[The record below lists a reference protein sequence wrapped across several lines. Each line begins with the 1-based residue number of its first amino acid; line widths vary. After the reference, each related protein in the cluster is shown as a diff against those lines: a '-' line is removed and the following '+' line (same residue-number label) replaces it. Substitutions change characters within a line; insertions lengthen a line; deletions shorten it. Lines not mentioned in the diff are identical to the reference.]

1 MILIG
6 MRGGRGAAVGGMA
19 SVLVVSAVMLE
30 DCLFDVPGE
39 WALVRVPSSMVDA
52 RLSRS
57 GDVLNRV

>member
-1 MILIG
+1 
-6 MRGGRGAAVGGMA
+6 MA